1 MECTQDHV
9 LCTRSGRR
17 TVRESLCDCSV
28 LCVGRARTGHGCQS
42 DSYYRCAGSCA
53 VQATGWPTAAAVYQ
67 IFPII
72 GHPRPSGRRR
82 RTMQRGCCF
91 SRVGLGIRP
100 IFCEKTKF
108 QKGTKNHPRPHP
120 KRVNKKNKNTKK
132 DPTLSFILR
141 EKCARRL
148 QREQCIAVAL
158 QRQVLRS
165 RHSSAHSLR
174 TDASVTRRASDMLL

>member
-1 MECTQDHV
+1 
-9 LCTRSGRR
+9 
-17 TVRESLCDCSV
+17 
-28 LCVGRARTGHGCQS
+28 
-42 DSYYRCAGSCA
+42 
-53 VQATGWPTAAAVYQ
+53 
-67 IFPII
+67 
-72 GHPRPSGRRR
+72 
-82 RTMQRGCCF
+82 MQRGCCF
-91 SRVGLGIRP
+91 SRVEVGFRP
-100 IFCEKTKF
+100 NSCAKTNPWTKF
-108 QKGTKNHPRPHP
+108 LPKKTKNHPRPHP

>member
-1 MECTQDHV
+1 MDYSG
-9 LCTRSGRR
+9 TRAPAADVGGRCSAGAASLGWR
-17 TVRESLCDCSV
+17 SALDPIRVRKQ
-28 LCVGRARTGHGCQS
+28 T
-42 DSYYRCAGSCA
+42 
-53 VQATGWPTAAAVYQ
+53 
-67 IFPII
+67 
-72 GHPRPSGRRR
+72 
-82 RTMQRGCCF
+82 
-91 SRVGLGIRP
+91 LGQNS
-100 IFCEKTKF
+100 F
-108 QKGTKNHPRPHP
+108 QKEETRPHP

-174 TDASVTRRASDMLL
+174 TDASVTRRVSDMLL